1 MNTGQGTAGALEE
14 QPPLDGRSARKPWR
28 GAPVNLL
35 RRFAPLLGLLL
46 TSAILSFLSPYFLTF
61 DNLINV
67 FRQSS
72 VNALLALGQLLVII
86 TAGIDLSVG
95 SILGLS
101 CVLVALMLKA
111 GVPWFVCIFCAV
123 AIGLALGMTNGL
135 LLTKLRLPHPFI
147 PTLGMMN
154 VARGLAFVISGGF
167 PISELPEGFRFWG
180 AGTVAYIPVPVI
192 LVIAVYALFH
202 IFLTRTTFGRDVYAI
217 GGNKQAAI
225 FSGIPVD
232 RRLTMV
238 YALSGGLAGVGA
250 IVLAGRLNSGFPLAG
265 DGAELDAIAA
275 VIIGGASFFGG
286 VGTVWGTLIGALIMG
301 VLRNGLTLLDVS
313 PNWQKVVIGVVIVA
327 AVWIDVLRQRSTG
340 KRRLVRK

>member
-1 MNTGQGTAGALEE
+1 MPAVATVSTKG
-14 QPPLDGRSARKPWR
+14 WR
-28 GAPVNLL
+28 WTLGGLM
-35 RRFAPLLGLLL
+35 RRFGPLLGLLV

-72 VNALLALGQLLVII
+72 INALLALGQLLVII

-101 CVLVALMLKA
+101 CVLVAMMLKA
-111 GVPWFVCIFCAV
+111 GVPWPLAILLTI
-123 AIGLALGMTNGL
+123 AIGAALGTSNGL

-167 PISELPEGFRFWG
+167 PISELPTGFRFWG
-180 AGTVAYIPVPVI
+180 AGTIFYIPVPVI
-192 LVIAVYALFH
+192 LVLGIYGLFH
-202 IFLTRTTFGRDVYAI
+202 IFLTRTMLGRDVYAI

-238 YALSGGLAGVGA
+238 YALSGGLAAFGA
-250 IVLAGRLNSGFPLAG
+250 VVLAGRLNSGFPLAG

-286 VGTVWGTLIGALIMG
+286 MGTVWGTLIGALIMG
-301 VLRNGLTLLDVS
+301 VLRNGLTLLSVS

-327 AVWIDVLRQRSTG
+327 AVWIDVLRQRKS
-340 KRRLVRK
+340 KRES

>member
-1 MNTGQGTAGALEE
+1 MM
-14 QPPLDGRSARKPWR
+14 
-28 GAPVNLL
+28 
-35 RRFAPLLGLLL
+35 RRFGPLLGLLV

-72 VNALLALGQLLVII
+72 INALLALGQLLVII

-101 CVLVALMLKA
+101 CVLVAMMLKA
-111 GVPWFVCIFCAV
+111 GVPWPLCILAGACV
-123 AIGLALGMTNGL
+123 GTALGMMNGL

-167 PISELPEGFRFWG
+167 PISELPQGFRFWG
-180 AGTVAYIPVPVI
+180 AGTIAYIPVPVI
-192 LVIAVYALFH
+192 LVVAIYGVFH
-202 IFLTRTTFGRDVYAI
+202 VFLTRTTFGRDVYAI
-217 GGNKQAAI
+217 GGNKQAAM

-238 YALSGGLAGVGA
+238 YAMSGGLAALGA

-301 VLRNGLTLLDVS
+301 VLRNGLTLLNVS

-327 AVWIDVLRQRSTG
+327 AVWIDVLRQRTST